1 MRQRKAGLGLIRGA
15 KKLADFIFEDE
26 GEWKKVYSL
35 KDELG
40 PVPHERHDLRASG
53 NDYLADRR
61 ARTRVKPRR
70 EGRVTRDVPYES
82 EPPRWRRGGSR
93 GMRN

>member
-40 PVPHERHDLRASG
+40 LFRMNGMICGRRETIISRIAERERASSHG
-53 NDYLADRR
+53 EKA
-61 ARTRVKPRR
+61 A
-70 EGRVTRDVPYES
+70 
-82 EPPRWRRGGSR
+82 
-93 GMRN
+93 